1 MPVLFRPIS
10 RRRAIATGAAAMAL
24 APTVARA
31 ADSLRVGKTIVN
43 SFPMAG
49 VDVGQQAGVFTAEN
63 IDVTIS
69 TFRGDG
75 QIQQALTAG
84 AIDIG
89 FGSGPGMGYAS
100 KGVPA
105 HAVAVMAN
113 PPRNMCLVV
122 PKDGPVKSI
131 ADLRGKKIGV
141 STAGSLT
148 DWLVRAIST
157 REGWGPDGIQT
168 VPMGEVRTRAI
179 AMKAG
184 ELQGSVTAI
193 EEGYDY
199 KAQGGGDILM
209 NFGQITPDFITHV
222 IFATDALIQK
232 NPELLRRFLHG
243 WFTTVAYIRDHR
255 ADAVRVLAKA
265 TNYSEKIVDESYDTE
280 MSMISFDGA
289 FSPKAVDTI
298 RASLKELGITDA
310 EPAAAAMY
318 DPDFTPVRL

>member
-1 MPVLFRPIS
+1 
-10 RRRAIATGAAAMAL
+10 
-24 APTVARA
+24 
-31 ADSLRVGKTIVN
+31 
-43 SFPMAG
+43 
-49 VDVGQQAGVFTAEN
+49 
-63 IDVTIS
+63 
-69 TFRGDG
+69 
-75 QIQQALTAG
+75 LTAG

-122 PKDGPVKSI
+122 PKGGPVKTI

-148 DWLVRAIST
+148 DWLVRAISA
-157 REGWGPDGIQT
+157 REGWGPDGIET
-168 VPMGEVRTRAI
+168 VPMGEVRTRAV

-209 NFGQITPDFITHV
+209 NFGEIAPDFHTHV
-222 IFATDALIQK
+222 IFATDALIK
-232 NPELLRRFLHG
+232 NNPALLRRFLHG
-243 WFTTVAYIRDHR
+243 WFKAVAYIRDHR
-255 ADAVRVLAKA
+255 AEAVRVIAKA
-265 TNYSEKIVDESYDTE
+265 TNYPDKIVDDSYDTE

-289 FSPKAVDTI
+289 FSPKAVDAI
-298 RASLKELGITDA
+298 RASLKDLGITDTVP
-310 EPAAAAMY
+310 PASAMY
-318 DPDFTPVRL
+318 NPDFAPVKL